1 MNSKKFSEAMNEID
15 NKYINEAIR
24 YKKRTKKFGWI
35 KWWGVVACFIVTILG
50 INLFQKVL
58 FDNNIDTA
66 ILHNG
71 DEIKFIESDTVGT
84 LSLNIDV
91 TTRQLTKEEVYT
103 LFGDL
108 PVTANAIFL
117 ANGTADNSI
126 QNLIGFDGKVGNIK
140 MIIATSDIQLLD
152 TVIIGSEE
160 NTKVNNTNIT
170 AGYFIT
176 KPNSKGEQNIIYYA
190 TFKLENNT
198 IYVENAGTKKEREK
212 VKNDLVKVIQELI
225 NNGALNLSS
234 FMK

>member
-1 MNSKKFSEAMNEID
+1 M
-15 NKYINEAIR
+15 
-24 YKKRTKKFGWI
+24 
-35 KWWGVVACFIVTILG
+35 
-50 INLFQKVL
+50 
-58 FDNNIDTA
+58 
-66 ILHNG
+66 
-71 DEIKFIESDTVGT
+71 
-84 LSLNIDV
+84 NIDV